1 MREQN
6 ERQVEVLGMGAQ
18 IFEHDLARLTDRE
31 ALLRANE
38 ARLFQQRAAQFVIF
52 DDRTHIDGA
61 LDLPVDLGAR
71 AFSEPV
77 RARLLLV
84 AVSPC
89 GAGDGP
95 GREEANQGT
104 AAQRVR
110 KIRQGSGARCPPRA
124 LLNGALHLCLPHC
137 LGSFPPSPVPY
148 AVPYPR
154 LGLAA
159 SYPDFQWHHAVLLTS
174 CFIAAGRYQS
184 GPGALV
190 LGRWSAGDVTLASP
204 WNHPGITL
212 ARDERIAGRAARQR
226 APRRPNPS
234 QGCLPRVA
242 YPVPSDGI
250 WPQGPPW
257 FGQARQGPHPT
268 SRFPHG
274 QGMPLRVT

>member
-1 MREQN
+1 
-6 ERQVEVLGMGAQ
+6 
-18 IFEHDLARLTDRE
+18 
-31 ALLRANE
+31 
-38 ARLFQQRAAQFVIF
+38 
-52 DDRTHIDGA
+52 
-61 LDLPVDLGAR
+61 
-71 AFSEPV
+71 
-77 RARLLLV
+77 
-84 AVSPC
+84 
-89 GAGDGP
+89 
-95 GREEANQGT
+95 
-104 AAQRVR
+104 
-110 KIRQGSGARCPPRA
+110 
-124 LLNGALHLCLPHC
+124 
-137 LGSFPPSPVPY
+137 
-148 AVPYPR
+148 
-154 LGLAA
+154 
-159 SYPDFQWHHAVLLTS
+159 S

-257 FGQARQGPHPT
+257 FSQARQGPHPT

-274 QGMPLRVT
+274 QGVLGRVIKPWTRVTWTFATERCSPLRVSGPASSVVVVASTAALTLRSTRIWPSAASPHNRAARLTTVPMAA